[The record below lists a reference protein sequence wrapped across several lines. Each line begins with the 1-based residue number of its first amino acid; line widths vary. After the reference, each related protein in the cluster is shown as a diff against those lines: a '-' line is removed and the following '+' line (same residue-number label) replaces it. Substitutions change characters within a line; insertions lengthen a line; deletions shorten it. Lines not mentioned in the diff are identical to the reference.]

1 MQITVSVPEKKAEA
15 FLELVKDLGYKTKT
29 TAPKKPKTKE
39 PKLLRELK
47 QSWKEVQMH
56 QRGEIE
62 LPLAKDILNEL

>member
-15 FLELVKDLGYKTKT
+15 FLELVKGMGYKTKLT
-29 TAPKKPKTKE
+29 TPKKLRKKE
-39 PKLLRELK
+39 PKLLQELK